1 MLEPQ
6 LGESFMAPADGESA
20 KPTVQRLRWQ
30 EAVAA
35 LVVSLAVW
43 WMGSRITLNPLVRAE
58 QVSAMASLQVSVF
71 LLVSVPFAGMVI
83 WGWSRGNPRWLAMA
97 TAVAAG
103 ASSGIVAG
111 LMAIALHGSRCA
123 VNSLGGD
130 AGRLVIWAARPGT
143 APSEYPPLPVLAIR
157 WLSAIAGSPEPYVW
171 RGLSLFLLA
180 VTGPCLYI
188 AWRLLYGPAMALVLG
203 PVVGL
208 VFIDPY
214 KPYSSLPLGL
224 SFVVLVI
231 AASHLRN
238 GYQHWRQP
246 LMVGVSA
253 AVLLLTYP
261 GWFMWMAP
269 GLLIVVALLPWRTKA
284 SANFR
289 YLVVSGGCVLLL
301 TFWWLTSAWTG
312 FRTLRDT
319 FVYHDALLR
328 PTYFADWQEDTPAF
342 GVRLPQYGEFGN
354 LDTYSLA
361 LIALVSLGLVLRG
374 RTTVGYLGMAVF
386 VGVWVRKMQ
395 IASAFRETGLVQL
408 YPRANMVM
416 LLVALTLAGLG
427 FGAVV
432 AMAASRFSPGR
443 LGLPLIPVLLVVG
456 GTLFV
461 PMLAEAVADGYMASD
476 DGKGVLTKRALLDA
490 CWPIPEDAQPW
501 VPE

>member
-6 LGESFMAPADGESA
+6 VGESLLAPPDGTSG
-20 KPTVQRLRWQ
+20 KPTTWPLVWQ
-30 EAVAA
+30 EVVVAFA
-35 LVVSLAVW
+35 VSLGVW
-43 WMGSRITLNPLVRAE
+43 WVGSRIALNPLVRAE
-58 QVSAMASLQVSVF
+58 QVSAMANLQVSVF
-71 LLVSVPFAGMVI
+71 LIVSLPFAAMVI
-83 WGWSRGNPRWLAMA
+83 WGWSRGRPKWIAMA

-103 ASSGIVAG
+103 ASSGIVAA

-143 APSEYPPLPVLAIR
+143 APAEYPPLPVLVIR
-157 WLSAIAGSPEPYVW
+157 WLSVLTGSPEPFVW

-180 VTGPCLYI
+180 VTGPCLYVG
-188 AWRLLYGPAMALVLG
+188 WRLLYGPAMSLVLG

-224 SFVVLVI
+224 SFIVLVI

-246 LMVGVSA
+246 AMVGVSA
-253 AVLLLTYP
+253 ALLLLTYP

-269 GLLIVVALLPWRTKA
+269 GMLVVVLLLPWRTRSGPNLK
-284 SANFR
+284 
-289 YLVVSGGCVLLL
+289 YILVSVGCVLAL
-301 TFWWLTSAWTG
+301 TFWWLAPGWNG

-354 LDTYSLA
+354 LDTYSLI
-361 LIALVSLGLVLRG
+361 LMALVSVGLIMRG

-386 VGVWVRKMQ
+386 AGVWIRKMQ
-395 IASAFRETGLVQL
+395 IASAFRESGLVQL
-408 YPRANMVM
+408 YPRANMVL
-416 LLVALTLAGLG
+416 LLVALTMAVLG
-427 FGAVV
+427 FSALVTRL
-432 AMAASRFSPGR
+432 ASRSEPGR
-443 LGLPLIPVLLVVG
+443 FGLPLIPVLLVVG
-456 GTLFV
+456 GTLFI
-461 PMLAEAVADGYMASD
+461 PTLAEAVADTYMASD
-476 DGKGVLTKRALLDA
+476 DGKGVLTKRALMDP